1 MKNVTAL
8 LMLLA
13 MSILAPAFTAPE
25 VSAPGRW
32 EKLGSRKVNYRL
44 DRDVI
49 HLGVAER
56 TFTRLKIQITGGS
69 VHMHRMIVEYRNG
82 QKETIP
88 LKHHFRRGTD
98 SRVID
103 LEGRRRIIKD
113 ITFWYDSA
121 NLSPTRATIHVFGK
135 H

>member
-8 LMLLA
+8 L
-13 MSILAPAFTAPE
+13 ILFALSMISCALTAP
-25 VSAPGRW
+25 SATTPGRW

-49 HLGVAER
+49 HVGMAER
-56 TFTRLKIQITGGS
+56 TFTRLKIQVTGGS
-69 VHMHRMIVEYRNG
+69 VNMHRMVVEYRNG
-82 QKETIP
+82 QKDNIP
-88 LKHHFRRGTD
+88 LRHHFRRGAD

-103 LEGRRRIIKD
+103 LNGHRRIIKD
-113 ITFWYDSA
+113 ITFWYDSG
-121 NLSPTRATIHVFGK
+121 NLSRKRATIHVFGK